1 MCAVLLA
8 WNVFLTVRIH
18 DISKNAVTS
27 DTNQIEYE
35 ITNYTS
41 DLSKMISSIRGSVVQ
56 VEDGAGCVF
65 SCVDTVI
72 HILTS
77 ADVVQDAE
85 TVSVTFDS
93 GAVAEGK
100 VLGKDDI
107 TGIAVVEIQSGF
119 TASALKHAD
128 SDEVMEGEVVVA
140 MGGRNGVTLETES
153 SMGII
158 QSQSVNTHTVQIL
171 KSDTSVQHCKGGPL
185 VNVAGEVV
193 GIITNEQQMYTESIG
208 INDAIAA
215 YDEIVDAGNV
225 TRGMLNIQYRDID
238 DLKPYQ
244 KNEHNLSLD
253 LSSGILVTG
262 VFGNAKDILQV
273 NDVITAINTTAVKDG
288 KDLREI
294 QYDLEP
300 SQECTLNI
308 LRDGKELTVSV
319 IAE

>member
-119 TASALKHAD
+119 TMVGDICVAS
-128 SDEVMEGEVVVA
+128 
-140 MGGRNGVTLETES
+140 R
-153 SMGII
+153 
-158 QSQSVNTHTVQIL
+158 
-171 KSDTSVQHCKGGPL
+171 
-185 VNVAGEVV
+185 
-193 GIITNEQQMYTESIG
+193 
-208 INDAIAA
+208 IA
-215 YDEIVDAGNV
+215 
-225 TRGMLNIQYRDID
+225 
-238 DLKPYQ
+238 
-244 KNEHNLSLD
+244 
-253 LSSGILVTG
+253 
-262 VFGNAKDILQV
+262 
-273 NDVITAINTTAVKDG
+273 
-288 KDLREI
+288 
-294 QYDLEP
+294 
-300 SQECTLNI
+300 
-308 LRDGKELTVSV
+308 
-319 IAE
+319 